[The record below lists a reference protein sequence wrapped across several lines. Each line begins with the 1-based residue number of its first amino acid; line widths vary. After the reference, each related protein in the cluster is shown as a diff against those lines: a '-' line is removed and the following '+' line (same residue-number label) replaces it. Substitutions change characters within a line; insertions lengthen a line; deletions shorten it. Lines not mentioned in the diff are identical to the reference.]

1 MQSAVDIAD
10 AATSFS
16 AALRSASQAAHRRAE
31 QSAFMRNLGRSQ
43 VSREQYIDFAAQ
55 QYFVYAI
62 LEEAAAVWRDDPLL
76 APMLSR
82 DLARVPAIEE
92 DLAHLIGDDWRAAIS
107 ASEPTRAYCA
117 RLLEVCFDWAGGMVA
132 HHYVR
137 YMGDLSGGQ
146 IIRHTIERTLG
157 FDATNG
163 ARFYEFDRVPDLAA
177 FKGSYRGHLDA
188 LPWPAA
194 ERARVIEEVL
204 HAYELN
210 TRMLEVLG
218 G

>member
-1 MQSAVDIAD
+1 MNTTVDVAD
-10 AATSFS
+10 APTSFS

-31 QSAFMRNLGRSQ
+31 QSAFMRNLGRARISRSQ
-43 VSREQYIDFAAQ
+43 YVDFAAQ
-55 QYFVYAI
+55 QYFVYAV
-62 LEEAAAVWRDDPLL
+62 LEEGAAAWRHDPLL
-76 APMLSR
+76 APMLST
-82 DLARVPAIEE
+82 DLARVPAIED
-92 DLAHLIGDDWRAAIS
+92 DLEHLLGEDWRAAIS

-117 RLLEVCFDWAGGMVA
+117 RLLEVCFDWPGGIVA

-146 IIRHTIERTLG
+146 IIRRTIERTLG
-157 FDATNG
+157 FDAAHG
-163 ARFYEFDRVPDLAA
+163 ARFYEFDRLPDLAA
-177 FKGSYRGHLDA
+177 FKQSYRAALDA
-188 LPWPAA
+188 LPWSAA

-218 G
+218 D